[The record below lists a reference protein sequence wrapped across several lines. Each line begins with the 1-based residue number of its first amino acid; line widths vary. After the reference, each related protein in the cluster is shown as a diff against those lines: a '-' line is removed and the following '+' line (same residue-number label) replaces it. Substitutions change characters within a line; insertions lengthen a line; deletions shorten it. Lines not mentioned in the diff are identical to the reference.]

1 MRNFTKKNTGDELVS
16 KISKTVNFKKGQIV
30 IYKDNSGIDYNAEII
45 DIHYDDIEQYY
56 TIFIFDKKIEKQT
69 IGSKLKFKN

>member
-1 MRNFTKKNTGDELVS
+1 MSNFTKKNTGDELVS

-69 IGSKLKFKN
+69 IGSKLKF